1 MFRFTELQAAA
12 ILASRRAF
20 NEDAAALQAN
30 IQRRGELVGNSIA
43 IPVDA
48 WRRIDQRAQLIARSR
63 LAVFSRL
70 AQASLIPVSIADLV
84 NYYPQ
89 ISDSNDVTVTMDGR
103 NNGKADQ
110 ANVSYVGTPVPVLST
125 AARFGWRQMAVM
137 MKGGGGIDLAT
148 ITNGQRKIAEKQEDM
163 VLNGLPGV
171 VVGGSTIYGL
181 RTFPQRN
188 TGNHTF
194 TLATTATGANWLTAF
209 TQAINLALGDNNFG
223 KVTFFVNYGD
233 YVAADTKD
241 YAANYQGTILQ
252 RLKSINQVQDIIP
265 ASSIPANEIIGIAD
279 LDVGEWGGI
288 LQAMPLTTRPAS
300 RSDPEEDYVFQ
311 MMAACAPQLRA
322 DATTQSPFV
331 HLSQ

>member
-1 MFRFTELQAAA
+1 MFRFTDIQAAA
-12 ILASRRAF
+12 ILAARRSF
-20 NEDAAALQAN
+20 NEDSAALQAN
-30 IQRRGELVGNSIA
+30 IARRGEVVGNSIA

-63 LAVFSRL
+63 LSVFNAL
-70 AQASLIPVSIADLV
+70 AAASTIPVSIGDLV

-103 NNGKADQ
+103 NSGKADQ
-110 ANVSYVGTPVPVLST
+110 ANVAYVGTPVPLVAT

-148 ITNGQRKIAEKQEDM
+148 ITNGQRKVAEKLEDM
-163 VLNGLPGV
+163 ALNGLSSI

-181 RTFPQRN
+181 RNLPQRN
-188 TGNHTF
+188 TGNHGF
-194 TLATTATGANWLTAF
+194 ALATTATGANWLTAF
-209 TQAINLALGDNNFG
+209 TQAINLAIGDNNFG

-252 RLKSINQVQDIIP
+252 RLKAINSVQDIIP
-265 ASSIPANEIIGIAD
+265 ASSVPANEILGVAD
-279 LDVGEWGGI
+279 LGMGEWGGI
-288 LQAMPLTTRPAS
+288 LQAMPLTTRPQA
-300 RSDPEEDYVFQ
+300 RSNPEDDYTFQ
-311 MMAACAPQLRA
+311 MMAAAAPQLRY
-322 DATTQSPFV
+322 DFSGQSPFV
-331 HLSQ
+331 HLSF